1 MAPSKKAQRYA
12 PEPTK
17 KSQPSKPLFDPEPID
32 AEAGALQPSN
42 STVEP
47 DWEGFDGDDG
57 EEQEESSEEESSDEE
72 SSDDESV
79 KVTTNKNEK
88 PILPKDSEEEELERL
103 IFGDSMGFKEG
114 IDSFS
119 LAPGTALGEESE
131 EEQGDGEDFGDVA
144 DQDLFFFDTGPT
156 AQPAGSLAVT
166 KQEDTDDDDDKPAWD
181 DSDDERLVVSLASV
195 PQLRKLRDTEDD
207 DMVNGKEYVRRLR
220 RQYERL
226 YPVPDWAIHASGKTK
241 RKRRHIEDDE
251 SDAESASDMD
261 VDDDDLS
268 TLPLA
273 RLLQDADILSRT
285 SKNST
290 KRRKL
295 QAGTVE
301 IARLKDVTGAG
312 PVSDLFPLR
321 IVFTDL
327 IVTGCYNFLVV
338 PSHVPAPS
346 VLWPQLNALA
356 SPRERLR
363 PP

>member
-1 MAPSKKAQRYA
+1 
-12 PEPTK
+12 
-17 KSQPSKPLFDPEPID
+17 
-32 AEAGALQPSN
+32 
-42 STVEP
+42 
-47 DWEGFDGDDG
+47 
-57 EEQEESSEEESSDEE
+57 
-72 SSDDESV
+72 
-79 KVTTNKNEK
+79 
-88 PILPKDSEEEELERL
+88 
-103 IFGDSMGFKEG
+103 
-114 IDSFS
+114 
-119 LAPGTALGEESE
+119 
-131 EEQGDGEDFGDVA
+131 
-144 DQDLFFFDTGPT
+144 
-156 AQPAGSLAVT
+156 VT

-195 PQLRKLRDTEDD
+195 PQLRKLRDTEED